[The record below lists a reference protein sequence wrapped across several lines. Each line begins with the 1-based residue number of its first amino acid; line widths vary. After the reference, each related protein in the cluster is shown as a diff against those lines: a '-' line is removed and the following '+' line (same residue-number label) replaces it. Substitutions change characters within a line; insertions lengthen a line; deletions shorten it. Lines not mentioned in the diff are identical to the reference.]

1 MWSPRPFEMAK
12 IDHPTSMGTLRKDG
26 YVPNCRTPEI
36 SSATWDIM
44 RELDQ
49 PCCFLWTAVQPL
61 SVDDS
66 SGWGNASGCTHQC
79 RHRRTGL
86 QCGTGRGEDYNF
98 KLRHSNLLSALVL
111 GCFFFLSCSLHEY
124 IYIVIAIIF
133 ADWSI
138 GVVECCGNTMNCSPL
153 SHTYWFQNTDWSSY
167 NELHWLPIEVKN
179 QSEQRSEPVLVD
191 YNMGLYYP
199 SILYIL
205 GIHTIHYG
213 TPTIHFSH

>member
-1 MWSPRPFEMAK
+1 MGMSQIVGPLKFPPPLGTSWGNWINPVVSFE
-12 IDHPTSMGTLRKDG
+12 
-26 YVPNCRTPEI
+26 
-36 SSATWDIM
+36 
-44 RELDQ
+44 
-49 PCCFLWTAVQPL
+49 PL
-61 SVDDS
+61 SSPCQLTTVLAGATQVDVPI
-66 SGWGNASGCTHQC
+66 NAD
-79 RHRRTGL
+79 TGAL
-86 QCGTGRGEDYNF
+86 DCSVGLAGARITILSFATATYCQ
-98 KLRHSNLLSALVL
+98 LLFWVAFSFCHVL
-111 GCFFFLSCSLHEY
+111 YMNMY